1 MPNDPAP
8 QVRPPAV
15 SKGPPPGRKFPCVK
29 CGARLDF
36 DPRARSLTC
45 PYCGHTERVQPGRTE
60 AVERDLEEYLAR
72 QSGESTVAGRPDE
85 VKCGTCGAV
94 VLLEDKLAA
103 DRCPYCG
110 TFLENKP
117 EAAQSM
123 IAPEWLLPFAV
134 DQRKATE
141 AFNRWLAGLW
151 FAPGA
156 LKRFADLGRLN
167 GVYVPFWTFDSMT
180 YTFYTGARG
189 DDYQEPETYT
199 ETETYTDSDGQTRT
213 REVTKTRMVTR
224 TIWTPVSGEVQHFF
238 DDVCVCASTSLPA
251 RYAATL
257 TPKEL
262 KGLEEFKSEFLSGF
276 TTERY
281 TVGPKEGFETAKQI
295 MDGVIR
301 GLCVRDIGG
310 NHQRLD
316 SVDTQHL
323 GVTFK
328 HVLLPVW
335 LASYRYRDKSYR
347 VLVNGQTG
355 HVVGDRPYSWAK
367 IVALVLTILAVVAAV
382 VYFVSRAKGAAARPP
397 APRPAAVRLLAGHV
411 EDELAGELVGQAQGG
426 GAHFHLPLVEVPA
439 GVGVGQAG
447 DLQRQGQQAQE
458 LVDLLLLPVE
468 RDLFAAHGQA
478 LPGETRVRT
487 GRGRFT

>member
-1 MPNDPAP
+1 MPKDPAP
-8 QVRPPAV
+8 QGRSPAV
-15 SKGPPPGRKFPCVK
+15 NKEPPPGRKFPCVK

-36 DPRARSLTC
+36 DPKARSLTC
-45 PYCGHTERVQPGRTE
+45 PYCGHTEHIAPGRTE
-60 AVERDLEEYLAR
+60 AVERDLEEYLSR
-72 QSGESTVAGRPDE
+72 HSGESTVAGRPTE

-94 VLLEDKLAA
+94 VLLADRVAA

-117 EAAQSM
+117 EAARSM

-134 DQRKATE
+134 DQRKATA
-141 AFNRWLAGLW
+141 AFNAWLAGLW
-151 FAPGA
+151 FAPNA
-156 LKRFADLGRLN
+156 LNRFADLGRLN

-199 ETETYTDSDGQTRT
+199 ETESYTDSDGQVRT

-238 DDVCVCASTSLPA
+238 DDVCVCASTSLPP
-251 RYAATL
+251 RYAGTL

-262 KGLEEFKSEFLSGF
+262 KGLEEFKPEFLSGF

-301 GLCVRDIGG
+301 GLCLSDIGG

-316 SVDTQHL
+316 SVQTQHV

-328 HVLLPVW
+328 HILLPVW
-335 LASYRYRDKSYR
+335 LASYRYRDKTYR

-355 HVVGDRPYSWAK
+355 RVLGDRPYSWAK
-367 IVALVLTILAVVAAV
+367 IVALVLTVLAVVAAV
-382 VYFVSRAKGAAARPP
+382 VYFVSRAKGAAQAAPR
-397 APRPAAVRLLAGHV
+397 PRPAAVRLLAGHV
-411 EDELAGELVGQAQGG
+411 EDELAGELVGQAEGV
-426 GAHFHLPLVEVPA
+426 GAHLHLPLVVVPA
-439 GVGVGQAG
+439 DLGVGQAG

-468 RDLFAAHGQA
+468 RDLFAAHGRA
-478 LPGETRVRT
+478 LPREMKLPT

>member
-1 MPNDPAP
+1 MPKDPAP
-8 QVRPPAV
+8 QGRPPAV
-15 SKGPPPGRKFPCVK
+15 NKEPPPGRKFPCVK

-36 DPRARSLTC
+36 DPKARALAC

-60 AVERDLEEYLAR
+60 AVERDLEEYLSR
-72 QSGESTVAGRPDE
+72 QSGESTVAGRSSE

-94 VLLEDKLAA
+94 VLLEGTVAA

-134 DQRKATE
+134 DQRKASE

-189 DDYQEPETYT
+189 DNYLEPETYT
-199 ETETYTDSDGQTRT
+199 ETETYTDSDGQVRT

-224 TIWTPVSGEVQHFF
+224 ILWTPVRGEVQHFF
-238 DDVCVCASTSLPA
+238 DDVCVCASTSLPP

-262 KGLEEFKSEFLSGF
+262 KGLEEFKSEYLSGF

-301 GLCVRDIGG
+301 GLCVQDIGG
-310 NHQRLD
+310 DHQRLD
-316 SVDTQHL
+316 SVETQHL

-328 HVLLPVW
+328 HILLPVW
-335 LASYRYRDKSYR
+335 LASYRYQDRTYR

-355 HVVGDRPYSWAK
+355 HVLGDRPYSWAK
-367 IVALVLTILAVVAAV
+367 ILALVLTILAVVAAV
-382 VYFVSRAKGAAARPP
+382 VYFVSRAKGAAPRPRG
-397 APRPAAVRLLAGHV
+397 ARPAAVRLLAGHV
-411 EDELAGELVGQAQGG
+411 EDHLAGELVGQAQGV
-426 GAHFHLPLVEVPA
+426 GAHLHLPLVEVPA
-439 GVGVGQAG
+439 GLGVRQAG
-447 DLQRQGQQAQE
+447 DLQRQGQQAHE

-468 RDLFAAHGQA
+468 RDLFAAHGQV
-478 LPGETRVRT
+478 LPGEVRMWT